1 MRRQTVAAT
10 FVAALFPGL
19 ASSQVPVGP
28 EFQVNSYT
36 TGIQASPRI
45 ASDAAGN
52 FVATW
57 FSIGQD
63 GSSYGAFAR
72 RYDVSGTPVGPG
84 EFRLNTFTL
93 GIQSRPA
100 VAAAP
105 DGRLSFAWHTDNQD
119 GSGLAIYS
127 RLFDAAGAPTGGEFR
142 VNTYTTGHQSLPS
155 ISADASGNFVVVWTD
170 YGQQDG
176 SGRGMFGQ
184 RFDSLGAA
192 QGTEFRVNSYTTGNQ
207 YNFASAVAA
216 SADGRFVVVWES
228 SGQDG
233 SDGGVF
239 AQRYDKTGVALG
251 SEFQVNTHTPAF
263 QINPSVASDPAGNF
277 VVVWTSAGQPGG
289 DAFDVVGR
297 RYDAA
302 GVPQGPE
309 FIVNSETA
317 GVQDYG
323 KVAYDPR
330 GNFVVVWDGYGPAD
344 SYDVFG
350 RAFNHAGPVTARF
363 RAQHVHHRSAASPHH
378 RVQRSRRFRGR
389 LDEQRLRRV

>member
-1 MRRQTVAAT
+1 
-10 FVAALFPGL
+10 
-19 ASSQVPVGP
+19 
-28 EFQVNSYT
+28 
-36 TGIQASPRI
+36 
-45 ASDAAGN
+45 
-52 FVATW
+52 
-57 FSIGQD
+57 
-63 GSSYGAFAR
+63 
-72 RYDVSGTPVGPG
+72 
-84 EFRLNTFTL
+84 
-93 GIQSRPA
+93 

-350 RAFNHAGPVTARF
+350 RAFNHAGPVTADFALSTFTTGVQRAPTIASNAAGDFVVAWTNSASGASEIFARRF
-363 RAQHVHHRSAASPHH
+363 LSDLIFKDDFEGGDSRQHVSGLAPD
-378 RVQRSRRFRGR
+378 VRRGTP
-389 LDEQRLRRV
+389 QG